1 MFGFFKENRESSGWF
16 SWDGIGSS
24 FSIEPCNTAQDFSCF
39 EKEPERDYFQD
50 WLDLKWAEG
59 DTDFDPLRPL

>member
-1 MFGFFKENRESSGWF
+1 MFGLFDDKKNKHSWFDWNDMDKQPGWGSYDGNQDADFF
-16 SWDGIGSS
+16 
-24 FSIEPCNTAQDFSCF
+24 A
-39 EKEPERDYFQD
+39 KEPERDHFQD